1 MIKPINKD
9 ILFLQQKA
17 EPATQADAAVMKDL
31 KDTMQAHQTDC
42 AGMAANMIGAN
53 KRIIIVNL
61 GMTNLLMLNPV
72 ILKQSG
78 KYETTEGCL
87 SLPGERPC
95 TRYKEITVEYQDE
108 HMNKHVQKFSG
119 WVSEIVQHEMDHLE
133 GILI

>member
-9 ILFLQQKA
+9 IFFLQQKA
-17 EPATQADAAVMKDL
+17 EPATREDAPIMKDL
-31 KDTMQAHQTDC
+31 RDTMMAHQMDC

-61 GMTNLLMLNPV
+61 GMTTLLMLNPV
-72 ILKQSG
+72 IQEKTG
-78 KYETTEGCL
+78 RYETTEGCL

-95 TRYKEITVEYQDE
+95 VRYKEIEVAYQDQN
-108 HMNKHVQKFSG
+108 MKPHVQKFGG
-119 WVSEIVQHEMDHLE
+119 WAAEIIQHEMDHLE